1 MTIFRYFQG
10 KNRSH
15 GREYQ
20 PPYACAHRRYL
31 IPGPPPLCNG
41 LPRWC
46 STRLSYRGVR
56 RHSIC
61 ECFSICESEGR
72 ASTPR
77 RDKKYRGRDSHDFL
91 IHFEPATFGDFILSG
106 SRILADYESRPR
118 RRSRRN
124 GPSYATP
131 ATSTVTGNYVIF
143 CFLRDQHLARSTD
156 PFENLLHTT
165 FQNPLVDEYWPPSAG
180 RQCRFRY

>member
-1 MTIFRYFQG
+1 
-10 KNRSH
+10 
-15 GREYQ
+15 
-20 PPYACAHRRYL
+20 
-31 IPGPPPLCNG
+31 
-41 LPRWC
+41 
-46 STRLSYRGVR
+46 VR

-131 ATSTVTGNYVIF
+131 ATSTVLGNYVIF

-180 RQCRFRY
+180 RQMQIQILDINSYFNFLSILMIALFVLSLVIIFVYEYEVLRRPKT